1 MLQIAQIINS
11 TLFLAISGLHF
22 YWALAS
28 LFGKKTNSPSAVLPE
43 IAGKSAIMPS
53 AFITFIVA
61 LGLLFFAIIS
71 GFDLVQ
77 NQLSQQF
84 GLIFIWGNLVISILF
99 LIRAIGD
106 FKYVGF
112 TKKIKGTKFA
122 KYDNQYYSPLCLLIS
137 VVAFII
143 YWNMK

>member
-1 MLQIAQIINS
+1 MMPK
-11 TLFLAISGLHF
+11 IS
-22 YWALAS
+22 
-28 LFGKKTNSPSAVLPE
+28 SPSAVLPE
-43 IAGKSAIMPS
+43 IAGKSAILPS

-61 LGLLFFAIIS
+61 FGLLFFAIIS
-71 GFDLVQ
+71 RFDLVQ